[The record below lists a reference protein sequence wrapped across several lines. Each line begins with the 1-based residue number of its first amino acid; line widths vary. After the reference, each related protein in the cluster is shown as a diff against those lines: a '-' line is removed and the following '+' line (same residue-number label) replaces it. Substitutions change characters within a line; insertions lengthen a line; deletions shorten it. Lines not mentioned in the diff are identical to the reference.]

1 MGART
6 YYQNLSREVKFSYL
20 QTLQI
25 QEDTS
30 ALPELAGTSE
40 GISFAAT
47 RTYGGRS
54 GFLGIGAKGASSAS
68 TSVDDSGWSI
78 SRQWQETYYDK
89 IRYAIGIRDVGA
101 FSYRY
106 APASEIVSLPFRS
119 PKEVL
124 KIELRVDEFIPSVLS
139 STRRWIEYYVSITNG
154 KTWLRINPLDQP
166 TLFETDGSIVPRTIT
181 LNLDD
186 GGPQGDDVQT
196 IRTEAPVF
204 GVRFRAVMY
213 TDSTV
218 ADGDRF
224 SPVLKGYRLL
234 MLPRGGLKDSG
245 I

>member
-30 ALPELAGTSE
+30 ALPELAGTTE

-54 GFLGIGAKGASSAS
+54 GFLGIGGKGASSTS
-68 TSVDDSGWSI
+68 TSVDDSGWVI
-78 SRQWQETYYDK
+78 SRQWSETYYDK

-119 PKEVL
+119 PKEIL
-124 KIELRVDEFIPSVLS
+124 KIELRVDEFVPSVLS

-154 KTWLRINPLDQP
+154 KTWLRVNPLDQP
-166 TLFETDGSIVPRTIT
+166 TLFESDGSIVPRTIT

-218 ADGDRF
+218 EDGDRF